1 MKAERGQRKQQI
13 LECLAIMLQEQSG
26 ARITTAKLAE
36 AVGVSEAALYRHF
49 PSKAKM
55 FEALL
60 EFMEDALFSRIKTIA
75 GEQEELRDKVNK
87 VAMLWLTFAKRNPG
101 LGCLLNGEALVGEN
115 PRTQQRARALT
126 ERLETELRSL
136 MRNAEIQNEVTLKV
150 SSTVAA
156 QLLVSVIEGT
166 LQRFVRS
173 QFRYDP
179 TSAWPVQW
187 DLLWGGIVNGQGMA

>member
-1 MKAERGQRKQQI
+1 MKPERGQRKQQI

-60 EFMEDALFSRIKTIA
+60 EFMEEALFSRINVIA
-75 GEQEELRDKVNK
+75 GETDSLKDKVNK

-101 LGCLLNGEALVGEN
+101 LSCLMNGEALVGEN
-115 PRTQQRARALT
+115 PRTQQRARGLT
-126 ERLETELRSL
+126 DRLETELRSL
-136 MRNAEIQNEVTLKV
+136 IRNAEIQNQVSLKV
-150 SSTVAA
+150 SSTIAA

-166 LQRFVRS
+166 LQRFVRT
-173 QFRYDP
+173 QFKYDP

-187 DLLWGGIVNGQGMA
+187 DIVWQGIARSE